1 MAGIRKE
8 AAAEIPI
15 DAEKQLEGL
24 PQLRQELSIQ
34 DQSSRMSHK
43 KILIV
48 YFGIGLALIISFM
61 DQTAVTT
68 AAPTIGDDINGSAS
82 ISWLGTSYLVA
93 NCAFQLVYGRLSDI
107 FGRKMMLQVALAFLV
122 VGNLLCSFAETPV
135 QLYAFRA
142 ISGIG
147 GGGINNIA
155 MVIVSDIVP
164 LAERGKYQGLISAA
178 TSLGNAIGP
187 FVGGGLAGI
196 NQWRWLFRVITILGI
211 VTMGMIQVIIPLKPV
226 TGSMSR
232 KLVQV
237 DYLGVLMSSASIMLL
252 LVPISGGGGTFAWSS
267 PTVITLLIVGVV
279 CGVIFM
285 IVEGRVA
292 KLPIL
297 PLRLFRL
304 RTPCI
309 ISFQSFFIGMIY
321 FGNLFYVPIFFQYCK
336 GYTPLLSGALVLVY
350 TLPQAVWGV
359 GAGFY
364 ISKTNHYKRI
374 IASGAAIWTSALGL
388 QLVWK
393 PSTHLGILLAF
404 LEINAVGV
412 GFSLQTTLIAA
423 LATTLPKDRAVVTA
437 SRNFFRTM
445 GGAFGL
451 ASASA
456 IYQAV
461 VSSRISASTLLTESE
476 KLNLLDSALANLSV
490 LSPAAVAQV
499 RNAYSDGLRMVFV
512 AFTVFSGASLLLS
525 LCIEEVLFAKDAPA
539 TVVEPLRSQDP
550 PTPSPSTDE
559 SKQAESVKSEE
570 VQEKV
575 AEGVMRSG
583 EVAT

>member
-1 MAGIRKE
+1 MLK
-8 AAAEIPI
+8 
-15 DAEKQLEGL
+15 
-24 PQLRQELSIQ
+24 
-34 DQSSRMSHK
+34 K
-43 KILIV
+43 KILVV

-68 AAPTIGDDINGSAS
+68 AAPTIGTAINGSAS

-93 NCAFQLVYGRLSDI
+93 TCAFQLVYGRLSDI
-107 FGRKMMLQVALAFLV
+107 FGRKMMLQVALSFLIT
-122 VGNLLCSFAETPV
+122 GNLLCSFAKTPV
-135 QLYAFRA
+135 QLYALRA

-164 LAERGKYQGLISAA
+164 LAERGKYQGLISGA

-187 FVGGGLAGI
+187 FVGGGLAGA

-211 VTMGMIQVIIPLKPV
+211 VTMAMIHLIIPLKPV

-232 KLVQV
+232 KLMQV

-267 PTVITLLIVGVV
+267 PTVIVLLIIGAIF
-279 CGVIFM
+279 GIIFM

-304 RTPCI
+304 RTPCL

-336 GYTPLLSGALVLVY
+336 GYTPLVSGALVLVY
-350 TLPQAVWGV
+350 TLPQAMWGI

-374 IASGAAIWTSALGL
+374 IASGAALWTLALGL

-393 PSTHLGILLAF
+393 PSTPLGVLIAF

-423 LATTLPKDRAVVTA
+423 LATTKPKDRAVVTA

-451 ASASA
+451 ATASA

-461 VSSRISASTLLTESE
+461 VSSKFSQITSLSETE
-476 KLNLLDSALANLSV
+476 KLNLLDSALGNLSS
-490 LSPAAVAQV
+490 LSSEAGRQV
-499 RNAYSDGLRMVFV
+499 RNAYNDGLRMVFL

-525 LCIEEVLFAKDAPA
+525 LFIEEVLFAKDKP
-539 TVVEPLRSQDP
+539 TEPDKSVQIDDGS
-550 PTPSPSTDE
+550 TPSTGTEESQETESMKSTVSTE
-559 SKQAESVKSEE
+559 RL
-570 VQEKV
+570 
-575 AEGVMRSG
+575 GI
-583 EVAT
+583 EVAAVPSAGSKVQ